1 MRKRI
6 SRLPAFPLAIALTA
20 LLGIVAIAA
29 IAAVPPNVTKAVEE
43 QRRLTTQRAEDPA
56 VWNDLGNLLMLAAR
70 PEEAEEAYTKAIEL
84 DPEKVSALFNLGLLN
99 QQRGE
104 LREAYGFYRRV
115 VKLEPRHAW
124 AHYQLGSLWE
134 TWRQEERAIQSYAT
148 AFAIEPQLT
157 FPDVNPHVVENN
169 LMTESMLRAYRSDY
183 AAPQAPAMYDN
194 PSRIAA
200 LLVPPVPVPNPQ
212 QQGKDQ
218 MADQRQAPAQQ
229 QGAQT
234 PTVLGP
240 GNLDP
245 NSPVGQAVP
254 PGSVRTPGG
263 VRGGAMGV
271 GPGGVAPG
279 TTVPRG
285 LRQWQRPDPQAQ
297 PEAYETGEPGNE
309 YQQPPPPPGGV
320 YYQPGIPS
328 TGRLD
333 LRQVPG
339 RPARDRDARG

>member
-1 MRKRI
+1 VRKRI

-20 LLGIVAIAA
+20 LLGAVAIAA

-43 QRRLTTQRAEDPA
+43 QRRTTSQRPQDPA
-56 VWNDLGNLLMLAAR
+56 AWNDLGNLLMLAAR
-70 PEEAEEAYTKAIEL
+70 PEEAEEAYNKAIEL
-84 DPEKVSALFNLGLLN
+84 DPEKVSALFNLGLLH

-104 LREAYGFYRRV
+104 LRQAYGFYRRV

-148 AFAIEPQLT
+148 AFAIEPQLS

-169 LMTESMLRAYRSDY
+169 LMTESLLRAYRSDY
-183 AAPQAPAMYDN
+183 ATPQAPAMYDN

-200 LLVPPVPVPNPQ
+200 LLVPPVPVPGQ
-212 QQGKDQ
+212 QEKDQ

-229 QGAQT
+229 QGAQSQ
-234 PTVLGP
+234 TVLGP
-240 GNLDP
+240 GDLDP
-245 NSPVGQAVP
+245 NRPVGQAAP

-263 VRGGAMGV
+263 VRGGTGMGV
-271 GPGGVAPG
+271 GPSGVAPG
-279 TTVPRG
+279 TVPRG
-285 LRQWQRPDPQAQ
+285 LRQWDRPEPQTQ
-297 PEAYETGEPGNE
+297 PDYETGEPGNV

-320 YYQPGIPS
+320 YYQPGVPS

-333 LRQVPG
+333 LRLVPG
-339 RPARDRDARG
+339 RPGRDRDARG